1 MTGSFR
7 NIAFWIFIC
16 FSVISCQEIDKADKP
31 DNLIPEDKMIDILT
45 ELSIVNAARNFNK
58 QKLED
63 LGINPDE
70 YIYNKY
76 KIDSLQFERSS
87 DYYADNYLEYDRMY
101 DSVKVR
107 VERLKTKLDSL
118 RDIEIAIRDSIAAVK
133 KDSTKVADSL
143 RDIVKMD
150 SLDIEKFMKERFK
163 AKDSMFKKKDS
174 LKLKKNDSLIAP
186 PQLIKAD
193 DSR

>member
-7 NIAFWIFIC
+7 NIAFLIFIC

>member
-1 MTGSFR
+1 MTGNFR
-7 NIAFWIFIC
+7 NIVFLLLVCILA
-16 FSVISCQEIDKADKP
+16 ISCQNINKADKP

-45 ELSIVNAARNFNK
+45 ELSLVNAARNFNK

-87 DYYADNYLEYDRMY
+87 DYYADNYLQYDRMY

-107 VERLKTKLDSL
+107 VERLKTKLDSI
-118 RDIEIAIRDSIAAVK
+118 RDIEIAIRDSIALVK

-150 SLDIEKFMKERFK
+150 SLEIEKFMNERFK
-163 AKDSMFKKKDS
+163 VKDS
-174 LKLKKNDSLIAP
+174 LLRKNDSLKKQKDSLIAP
-186 PQLIKAD
+186 PALINAD
-193 DSR
+193 DSQQ

>member
-1 MTGSFR
+1 
-7 NIAFWIFIC
+7 
-16 FSVISCQEIDKADKP
+16 
-31 DNLIPEDKMIDILT
+31 MIDILT